1 MSNGITDIF
10 TRDHAA
16 LAPLAGVSNSVY
28 RRICRSFGARPVMTE
43 MVSSEGLVRGGG
55 AGKSARLLEFRKDER
70 PIGFQLF
77 GADPGVM
84 REAARMVAELGP
96 DFVDIN
102 AGCPVK
108 KVVAR
113 GAGSALLR
121 NPELL
126 GMIVE
131 EVVAVSPVPVTVK
144 IRSGWDRESV
154 NAVKVARVCED
165 AGAQALIV
173 HPRTRAQGFSGDADW
188 SIIRAVKNA
197 VAIPVVG
204 SGDVFTPDDAVAM
217 MDETGADAVMI
228 GRGALGNPWIFK
240 QVRERLRGGA
250 VSAPPDTA
258 ERLGL
263 ALRQLEILAG
273 EVSER
278 FAVLNM
284 RKFFGWYSKGMR
296 DGAVFRRRVFR
307 AETMDEVRN
316 IVRDFQA
323 RSAESEDFREKKGE
337 MAKP

>member
-1 MSNGITDIF
+1 
-10 TRDHAA
+10 
-16 LAPLAGVSNSVY
+16 
-28 RRICRSFGARPVMTE
+28 MTE
-43 MVSSEGLVRGGG
+43 MVSSEGLVRGGV
-55 AGKSARLLEFRKDER
+55 AGKSARLLEFREDER

-84 REAARMVAELGP
+84 AEAARMAAELKP
-96 DFVDIN
+96 DFMDIN
-102 AGCPVK
+102 AGCPVR

-113 GAGSALLR
+113 GAGAALLR
-121 NPELL
+121 NPRLL
-126 GMIVE
+126 RVIVE

-144 IRSGWDRESV
+144 IRSGWDQERI
-154 NAVKVARVCED
+154 NAVEVARMCED
-165 AGAQALIV
+165 AGARAVII
-173 HPRTRAQGFSGDADW
+173 HPRTRSQGFGGSADW
-188 SIIRAVKNA
+188 NIIRAVKNA
-197 VAIPVVG
+197 VTIAVIG
-204 SGDVFTPDDAVAM
+204 SGDISTPDDAVAM

-228 GRGALGNPWIFK
+228 GRGALGDPWIFRR
-240 QVRERLRGGA
+240 VRERLRGGT
-250 VSAPPDTA
+250 VSAPPDAA
-258 ERLGL
+258 ERLEM

-307 AETMDEVRN
+307 AETMDEVRD

-323 RSAESEDFREKKGE
+323 HLAESNDTHETKRE